1 MKTVH
6 PSGMLK
12 AALLCDAVASAG
24 VALAHLLLN
33 RFLSERLGLDSR
45 LLLYTGLFLLGY
57 ANLLLVLAYTDR
69 VWVSLL
75 RIIIIGNCAW
85 AAGCLLLALVPG
97 TGAAMLAAA
106 FLGLQA
112 LATLA
117 FAGWEYAGLY
127 ASSGMRR
134 FAAAGARS

>member
-12 AALLCDAVASAG
+12 AALLCDAVVSAG

-33 RFLSERLGLDSR
+33 RFLAERLGLDSR

-75 RIIIIGNCAW
+75 RIIIVGNAGW
-85 AAGCLLLALVPG
+85 AMGCLLLALVPG
-97 TGAAMLAAA
+97 RVPLAAA
-106 FLGLQA
+106 FLGMHA
-112 LATLA
+112 LGTLA
-117 FAGWEYAGLY
+117 FAAWEYAGLH

-134 FAAAGARS
+134 LAAAGARS